1 MKLYG
6 SLTSPYVRKARVLL
20 HEKNIPCEFIIAGA
34 SDPGSPVPALNPLG
48 KVPVLALDNGEPLF
62 DSPVI
67 VEYLDALTAP
77 AWLPA
82 AGEARWA
89 TLRLEAL
96 ADGMMD
102 AVVARLIET
111 RKPPAQQA
119 ADFIRNQESKVAR
132 SLDYAERQLGGK
144 SWFMS
149 DRFGVADLAVGVALE
164 YIDFRYAHDWRSG
177 HPRLAQ
183 WLAGVGARPSFLET
197 RAPGGR

>member
-20 HEKNIPCEFIIAGA
+20 REKNIPCEFVIAGA
-34 SDPGSPVPALNPLG
+34 ADPGSPVPALNPLG
-48 KVPVLALDNGEPLF
+48 KVPVLVLDNGEALF

-67 VEYLDALTAP
+67 VEYLDTLTAP

-82 AGEARWA
+82 SGEARWA

-102 AVVARLIET
+102 AVVARLLET
-111 RKPPAQQA
+111 RKPPAQQT
-119 ADFIRNQESKVAR
+119 ADFIRNQEAKVTR
-132 SLDYAERQLGGK
+132 SLDYAERQLGSR
-144 SWFMS
+144 SWFVA
-149 DRFGVADLAVGVALE
+149 DRFGLADLAVGVALE

-197 RAPGGR
+197 RAPSGK

>member
-6 SLTSPYVRKARVLL
+6 SLTSPYVRKVRVLL
-20 HEKNIPCEFIIAGA
+20 REKNISCEFVIASA
-34 SDPGSPVPALNPLG
+34 ADPGGPVPALNPLG
-48 KVPVLALDNGEPLF
+48 KVPVLTLDNGEALF

-82 AGEARWA
+82 PGEARWA
-89 TLRLEAL
+89 MRRLEAL

-102 AVVARLIET
+102 AVVARLLET
-111 RKPPAQQA
+111 RKPPAQQT
-119 ADFIRNQESKVAR
+119 ADFIRNQEAKVAR
-132 SLDYAERQLGGK
+132 SLCYAERQLGNR
-144 SWFMS
+144 SWFIS
-149 DRFGVADLAVGVALE
+149 DRFGLADLAIGVALE

-197 RAPGGR
+197 QHPSGK

>member
-6 SLTSPYVRKARVLL
+6 SLTSPYVRKVRIMLK
-20 HEKNIPCEFIIAGA
+20 EKKIPCEFVIAGA
-34 SDPGSPVPALNPLG
+34 ADPGSPVPALNPLG
-48 KVPVLALDNGEPLF
+48 KVPVLALDNCEVLF

-67 VEYLDALTAP
+67 VEYLDALETP

-89 TLRLEAL
+89 VRRLEAL

-102 AVVARLIET
+102 AVVARLLET
-111 RKPPAQQA
+111 RRSPAQQA

-132 SLDYAERQLGGK
+132 SLDYAERKLDGK
-144 SWFMS
+144 SWFVS
-149 DRFGVADLAVGVALE
+149 DRFGLADLAVGVALE

-183 WLAGVGARPSFLET
+183 WLAGVDARPSFLET
-197 RAPGGR
+197 RAPSGR

>member
-20 HEKNIPCEFIIAGA
+20 REKNIPCEFVIAGA

-48 KVPVLALDNGEPLF
+48 KVPVLSLDNGEALF

-77 AWLPA
+77 AWLPV

-102 AVVARLIET
+102 AVVARLLET

-119 ADFIRNQESKVAR
+119 ADFIRNQEAKVAR
-132 SLDYAERQLGGK
+132 SLDYAEGQLGSR
-144 SWFMS
+144 SWFVA
-149 DRFGVADLAVGVALE
+149 DRFGLADLAVAVALE

-177 HPRLAQ
+177 HMRLAR

-197 RAPGGR
+197 RAPSGK

>member
-6 SLTSPYVRKARVLL
+6 SLTSPYVRKVRVLL
-20 HEKNIPCEFIIAGA
+20 REKNIPCEFVIAA
-34 SDPGSPVPALNPLG
+34 SDPGSPVPGLNPLG
-48 KVPVLALDNGEPLF
+48 KVPVLALDNGEALF

-67 VEYLDALTAP
+67 VEYLDALSQP

-89 TLRLEAL
+89 VLRLEAL

-102 AVVARLIET
+102 AVVARLLET
-111 RKPPAQQA
+111 RKTPAQQV
-119 ADFIRNQESKVAR
+119 ADFIRNQEAKVAR
-132 SLDYAERQLGGK
+132 SLDYAERQLGGR
-144 SWFMS
+144 SWFVS
-149 DRFGVADLAVGVALE
+149 DRFGLADLVMGVALE

-197 RAPGGR
+197 RAPSGK

>member
-20 HEKNIPCEFIIAGA
+20 KEKNIPCEFVIAA
-34 SDPGSPVPALNPLG
+34 ANDPGSPVPALNPLG
-48 KVPVLALDNGEPLF
+48 KVPVLVLDNGEALF

-82 AGEARWA
+82 SGEARWA
-89 TLRLEAL
+89 VLRLEAL

-102 AVVARLIET
+102 AVVARLLEV
-111 RKPPAQQA
+111 RKSPALQT
-119 ADFIRNQESKVAR
+119 ADFIRNQEAKVAR
-132 SLDYAERQLGGK
+132 ALDYAERQLESR
-144 SWFMS
+144 SWFVA
-149 DRFGVADLAVGVALE
+149 DRFGLADLAVGVALE
-164 YIDFRYAHDWRSG
+164 YIDFRYARDWRSN

-197 RAPGGR
+197 RAPSGQ